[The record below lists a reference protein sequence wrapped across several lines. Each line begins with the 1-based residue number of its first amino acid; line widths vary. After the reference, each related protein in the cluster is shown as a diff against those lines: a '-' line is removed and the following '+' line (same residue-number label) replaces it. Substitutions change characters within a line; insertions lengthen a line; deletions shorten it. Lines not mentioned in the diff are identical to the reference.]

1 MKHNFD
7 LKSIR
12 LVLLDVDGVLTDGRI
27 GLLSTGEEIN
37 FFSIFFLSLNDLY
50 QLQLANIHILPL
62 SAKDDEVRML
72 YPDCF

>member
-27 GLLSTGEEIN
+27 VKSGGKDLAMELEEKG
-37 FFSIFFLSLNDLY
+37 Y
-50 QLQLANIHILPL
+50 AEYT
-62 SAKDDEVRML
+62 AEAA
-72 YPDCF
+72 